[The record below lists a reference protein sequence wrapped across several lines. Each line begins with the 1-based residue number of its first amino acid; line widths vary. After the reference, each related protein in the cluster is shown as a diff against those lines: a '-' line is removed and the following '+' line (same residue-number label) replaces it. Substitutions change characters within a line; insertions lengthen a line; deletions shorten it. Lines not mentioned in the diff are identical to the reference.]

1 MKVKKKQIGFIV
13 LLLLGVFAYSCWLQY
28 DEEILTNEDFVRFHV
43 VANSNSVEDQN
54 LKLAVRDGLIEK
66 INEDLLEEV
75 VATASADQGKVVLD
89 IDRTKEF
96 LERNLAEFEHEARN
110 ILLESGCRYPVEAT
124 LDSGFIPQKT
134 YGNITFPQGTYN
146 ALKITIGQGKGENWW
161 CVLFP
166 PLCLIG
172 DEDDEGDDVYKD
184 AILND
189 KYKELIEDNE
199 KPKTLKLK
207 FKIKEILK

>member
-1 MKVKKKQIGFIV
+1 MKVKIKQIGFIA
-13 LLLLGVFAYSCWLQY
+13 LLLLGMFAYTCWLQH

-43 VANSNSVEDQN
+43 VANSNSTEDQK

-66 INEDLLEEV
+66 INHDLMEEV
-75 VATASADQGKVVLD
+75 VAVSNTDRGKVILD

-96 LERNLAEFEHEARN
+96 LERNLAEFEKEARS
-110 ILLESGCRYPVEAT
+110 ILIKSGCLHPVQAS
-124 LDSGFIPQKT
+124 LDRGFIPQKT
-134 YGNITFPQGTYN
+134 YGNITFPKGTYD

-172 DEDDEGDDVYKD
+172 TKDDERDDVYKD
-184 AILND
+184 ALLNE
-189 KYKELIEDNE
+189 KYRELIKNDE
-199 KPKTLKLK
+199 KPRTLKLK
-207 FKIKEILK
+207 FKIKELLK